1 MERLWDSLDPAHL
14 SIWRRARREGLPK
27 GRQNCNGPDAF
38 SREPNQICPCQF
50 CHVLS
55 VVMKKTNK
63 KKKWVGSEA
72 EICCP
77 IFPLQSKWE
86 GRWCLIEELISL
98 ATTKAKL
105 RFLFPLIFFW
115 SLKGRQQL
123 LPPGFIMS
131 KRKLIGYWIRFSE
144 VQLKK
149 VNPFSFL
156 FFFAFLWSLHTLWSK
171 SILHLWHIL
180 WPQMWKRLYMMS
192 RDDLS
197 HYKCDLYDLSGAAGA
212 TPGKAYSP
220 WSLLTSQLLSLR
232 SGLQDQSLEECS
244 S

>member
-1 MERLWDSLDPAHL
+1 MERLRDSLDPTHL

-38 SREPNQICPCQF
+38 SREPDQNCPCQF

-55 VVMKKTNK
+55 VIMK
-63 KKKWVGSEA
+63 KKKNWVGSEA
-72 EICCP
+72 EICWP
-77 IFPLQSKWE
+77 LFPLQSKWE

-98 ATTKAKL
+98 ATNKAKL

-156 FFFAFLWSLHTLWSK
+156 FFFLPFYGHYTHCEANLYYICDSFYGRRCEKGFTWWVRTICHIIGVICMTFQELLELLPGRLIHPDHFWQANCFL
-171 SILHLWHIL
+171 
-180 WPQMWKRLYMMS
+180 
-192 RDDLS
+192 
-197 HYKCDLYDLSGAAGA
+197 
-212 TPGKAYSP
+212 
-220 WSLLTSQLLSLR
+220 
-232 SGLQDQSLEECS
+232 
-244 S
+244 